1 MIDSTTLPIADLD
14 PFEDN
19 EWLQIAEREIARPIA
34 CEILQTCA
42 STRDVL
48 MLGIA
53 DLLGHKTDGVA
64 GELALAAWEHCAE
77 KLGWVKGGPF
87 NADLY
92 YEICAEA
99 ESLLQCGWFP
109 GEPDALY

>member
-1 MIDSTTLPIADLD
+1 MIDLPPETTEVVPSY
-14 PFEDN
+14 EDN
-19 EWLQIAEREIARPIA
+19 EWLLIAEREIARPIA

-53 DLLGHKTDGVA
+53 DLLGHQTDGVA
-64 GELALAAWEHCAE
+64 GELALAAWEHCAD

-92 YEICAEA
+92 YDICAEA

-109 GEPDALY
+109 GEPDELY